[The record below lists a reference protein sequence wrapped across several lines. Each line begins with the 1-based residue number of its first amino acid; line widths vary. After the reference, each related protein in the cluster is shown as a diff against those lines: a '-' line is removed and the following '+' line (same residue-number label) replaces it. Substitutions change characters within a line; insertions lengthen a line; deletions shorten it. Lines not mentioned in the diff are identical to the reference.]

1 MNKQDRM
8 TQIIK
13 ETVASTNEIV
23 DSTINAKRRNEE
35 ILKLKNLLNAEFS
48 KEEIVEFY
56 KQAMFHSV
64 ADAIPLVLHA
74 ASVAYNTGVKDV
86 SKINDFYVKVSE
98 SMEKDGPVSL
108 QESER
113 KTYYIY
119 RNTTHIHQ
127 MKGLFMQSV
136 IRAQKGDVKLGF
148 EKEAIENGDNSF
160 LESMKNFVQTI
171 KSKIENAI
179 KIPNNMEVM
188 NKLNER
194 LYSNTINKPEVV
206 VNKTPGLK

>member
-1 MNKQDRM
+1 MNKQERM
-8 TQIIK
+8 TEIIK
-13 ETVASTNEIV
+13 ETVANTNSIV
-23 DSTINAKRRNEE
+23 NDSINSKRRNEE
-35 ILKLKNLLNAEFS
+35 IMKLKNLLNAEFT
-48 KEEIVEFY
+48 KNEIVEFY
-56 KQAMFHSV
+56 KQAMYHSV

-113 KTYYIY
+113 KTYCIY

-136 IRAQKGDVKLGF
+136 IRAQKGEVKLGF
-148 EKEAIENGDNSF
+148 ENDAIQNDDVGV
-160 LESMKNFVQTI
+160 LQSMKNFVNTI
-171 KSKIENAI
+171 KSNIADTV
-179 KIPNNMEVM
+179 KIPNNIEIM
-188 NKLNER
+188 NKLSER
-194 LYSNTINKPEVV
+194 LNTINTPQVS
-206 VNKTPGLK
+206 VNKVPGLK